1 MCVSIDLTCSKKDLQ
16 ENGLEKESRIMMK
29 TYENMKI
36 MQLQC
41 NFEQDLNKI
50 KLANA
55 ENMPVLRDMCQQSIP
70 TVRNES

>member
-1 MCVSIDLTCSKKDLQ
+1 MKK
-16 ENGLEKESRIMMK
+16 
-29 TYENMKI
+29 YENMKI

-70 TVRNES
+70 TVRSES